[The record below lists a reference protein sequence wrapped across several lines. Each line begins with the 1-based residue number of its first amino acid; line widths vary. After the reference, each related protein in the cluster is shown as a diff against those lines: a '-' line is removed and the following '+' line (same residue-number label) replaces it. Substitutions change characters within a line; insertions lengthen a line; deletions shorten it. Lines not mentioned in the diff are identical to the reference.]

1 MTGAKYI
8 SYNTGN
14 LISNGFAQ
22 PSSGPGPLTKPNRIC
37 KALYANMMMRGTESG
52 KGMTREQSIKY
63 LRWILGK
70 LELQFVEGGA
80 TFNITEFEP
89 PAPKKPGM
97 RQQFHDDD
105 AELSRNDYE
114 QWVSWAV
121 GLICDWP
128 ENLFCGESS
137 GDGNGK
143 KTDWPINMATSDRV
157 RKAAEKMRYYIYGR
171 YCLPTF
177 SCVSMDEI

>member
-1 MTGAKYI
+1 
-8 SYNTGN
+8 
-14 LISNGFAQ
+14 
-22 PSSGPGPLTKPNRIC
+22 
-37 KALYANMMMRGTESG
+37 MMMRGTESG
-52 KGMTREQSIKY
+52 EGMTREQSIKY

-89 PAPKKPGM
+89 PVPKKPGM

-105 AELSRNDYE
+105 AELSRKDYE

-171 YCLPTF
+171 YSLPTF
-177 SCVSMDEI
+177 SCVSVDGI